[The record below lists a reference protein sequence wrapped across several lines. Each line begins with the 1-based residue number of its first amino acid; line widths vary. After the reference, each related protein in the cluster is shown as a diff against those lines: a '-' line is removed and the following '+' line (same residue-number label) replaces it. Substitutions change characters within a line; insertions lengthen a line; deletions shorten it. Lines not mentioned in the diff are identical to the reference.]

1 MEETIRLIQAFQ
13 FVAKHGEVCPAGW
26 KPGAFCLRSC
36 MMEGWMDGRMDG
48 SIFTHQPLTRRTQTP
63 QTQGTSR

>member
-26 KPGAFCLRSC
+26 KPGAFCLWSC
-36 MMEGWMDGRMDG
+36 MMEGWKDRL
-48 SIFTHQPLTRRTQTP
+48 IFFVYVHTNH
-63 QTQGTSR
+63 